1 MQVLNIQSPSRL
13 PGARESR
20 PVRYA
25 RKRHGERHSICVPLV
40 SLGRLICTETDNRQG
55 GWPKVSSQIRGRL
68 ITCSAR
74 GLLVQQQSSRVRST
88 RDLEPSNGR
97 RRRSCS
103 RAHSFSVHQSA
114 IHVFTHFSNRRNRLL
129 FQRAPVHKWTN
140 GSRNRWG
147 GVSTCN
153 SFDCDQ
159 KSPGRQPLRAEAVAE
174 FLSVSAHILGFYA

>member
-40 SLGRLICTETDNRQG
+40 SLGRLICTETDNGQG

-74 GLLVQQQSSRVRST
+74 GLLVQQQSSRVRPT
-88 RDLEPSNGR
+88 RDLETSNGR

-103 RAHSFSVHQSA
+103 RAHPFSVHQSA
-114 IHVFTHFSNRRNRLL
+114 IHVFTHFSNRRNSLW

-140 GSRNRWG
+140 GSRNGWG
-147 GVSTCN
+147 GW
-153 SFDCDQ
+153 FDLQ
-159 KSPGRQPLRAEAVAE
+159 FLR
-174 FLSVSAHILGFYA
+174 L